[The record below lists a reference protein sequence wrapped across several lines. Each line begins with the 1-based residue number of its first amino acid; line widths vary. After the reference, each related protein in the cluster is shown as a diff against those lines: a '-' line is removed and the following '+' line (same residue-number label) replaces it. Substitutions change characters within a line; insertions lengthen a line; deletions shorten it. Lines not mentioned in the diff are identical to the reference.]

1 MIKVSRHDIDLKWV
15 WLVGPPYEI
24 LVIGLSRH
32 IVLRNSIGS
41 CLIKDL

>member
-15 WLVGPPYEI
+15 WLVGLPFEI
-24 LVIGLSRH
+24 LAIGLSRH

-41 CLIKDL
+41 CFIKDL